1 MGMTAEWS
9 AQFSSLSD
17 CFRRHQAFVNGLIYD
32 RCGDAAIAEEVTA
45 QTFEAAA
52 VRFARGRGDEVTPA
66 WLAVV
71 ARRRL
76 IDHWRRTS
84 ARQRAFERVS
94 REPATTI
101 DESPDDD
108 LRVTTALDSLPQR
121 QRTVLTLRHIDGW
134 SVGEIAA
141 GLGITYLAAESLLSR
156 SRRSFANALA
166 HSQRLVSAPAR
177 PRGSQ

>member
-1 MGMTAEWS
+1 MGMTSEWS
-9 AQFSSLSD
+9 AGFSSLTD
-17 CFRRHQAFVNGLIYD
+17 CFRRHQAFVNGLVYD

-52 VRFARGRGDEVTPA
+52 VRFAQGRGTEVTPA

-76 IDHWRRTS
+76 IDHWRRNS
-84 ARQRAFERVS
+84 ARRRVFERVA
-94 REPATTI
+94 REPATTSG
-101 DESPDDD
+101 ESPDADH
-108 LRVTTALDSLPQR
+108 RVSTALDSLPQR
-121 QRTVLTLRHIDGW
+121 QRTVLTLCYVDGW
-134 SVGEIAA
+134 SVREIAA

-156 SRRSFANALA
+156 SRRSFASALA
-166 HSQRLVSAPAR
+166 HNQRLVSAPER